1 MTAITDALGAAIP
14 LPEIGASIEPR
25 IGDLWEVAWDGEPL
39 ALVLI
44 AGLRDTYLLAW
55 PVTSASGHE
64 TFPCFPFSSPEV
76 SDSTLIAWP
85 DAEFGLNRAV
95 LRKCIAQEPLTDRE
109 VRLIVGALEDDTDIP
124 REFCDA
130 PESDQ
135 ADNDLLR
142 VCSQAWRLG
151 DIEWPTASSTGVIN
165 RSTWDEAGLD
175 APAIASTMA
184 IPPAR
189 AVDLYLGEA
198 SPTESELEQLSDA
211 FPAAFDLEA
220 PDSLEVRAQIH
231 PKFKRRLEQVADYL
245 HVNEAAARDV
255 LLRQARVA
263 ARQPDEQDALE
274 AAMQRTDAA
283 ISAALGE

>member
-1 MTAITDALGAAIP
+1 MTTITDALGAAIP
-14 LPEIGASIEPR
+14 LPELGGSKAPR
-25 IGDLWEVAWDGEPL
+25 VGDLWEAAWNGESL

-44 AGLRDTYLLAW
+44 AGLRDTYLLVW

-64 TFPCFPFSSPEV
+64 TFPCFPFATPEI
-76 SDSTLIAWP
+76 SDTTLIAWP
-85 DAEFGLNRAV
+85 DAEFGLSQAV
-95 LRKCIAQEPLTDRE
+95 LRTCIAREPLTDKE
-109 VRLIVGALEDDTDIP
+109 VRLIVGALEDDTDLP
-124 REFCDA
+124 RKFCNA

-142 VCSQAWRLG
+142 VCSQAWKLG
-151 DIEWPTASSTGVIN
+151 DIEWPTAASTGVIS

-175 APAIASTMA
+175 PRSMA
-184 IPPAR
+184 TSMGISAAR

-198 SPTESELEQLSDA
+198 SPTDNEHEQLADA
-211 FPAAFDLEA
+211 FPPVFDLEA
-220 PDSLEVRAQIH
+220 PDSLEVRAQMH
-231 PKFKRRLEQVADYL
+231 PRFKLRLEQVADFL

-274 AAMQRTDAA
+274 AAMQRTEAA
-283 ISAALGE
+283 ISAALDE